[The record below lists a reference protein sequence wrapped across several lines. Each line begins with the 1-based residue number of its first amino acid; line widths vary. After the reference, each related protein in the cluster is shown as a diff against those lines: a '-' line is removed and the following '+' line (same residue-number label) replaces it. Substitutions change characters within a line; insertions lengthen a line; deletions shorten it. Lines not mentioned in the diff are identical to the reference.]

1 MQALRHA
8 HHLARWV
15 MLWFALTLGVAIASP
30 WVSPRTMELVCSTGG
45 VMKMVVLN
53 DQGEVTTSL
62 HSSLDCPLCLG
73 LTLPPEP
80 HFAAPPPPAP
90 PGPVLLPTLAR
101 HVLPVAIG
109 GPLPPRGPPAAM

>member
-62 HSSLDCPLCLG
+62 HSSSMCP
-73 LTLPPEP
+73 
-80 HFAAPPPPAP
+80 AAP
-90 PGPVLLPTLAR
+90 
-101 HVLPVAIG
+101 
-109 GPLPPRGPPAAM
+109 AAAWA